1 MNEELD
7 SQLSAMFDDELPE
20 DQCQLLARR
29 LSRDDALKA
38 RWRRYAVVGA
48 AIRAER
54 GVRPRNQ
61 SRGARQRGDLCRTG
75 ACRARRSPSGET
87 SKRSASAGGSPSSA
101 VPSPPAWR
109 PCLCCGFGRKP
120 RLAEPIWSRRIRPR
134 TTISAS
140 VSGAPT
146 SAVADNSAPETYVVP
161 AAVERT
167 PIVPTAELANYV
179 VAHSEFSAPVS
190 RRNLLSALV
199 ASEMA
204 SEMPSEV
211 GTTAANEESDDA
223 EEAVATPVVIPA
235 SNGSN
240 VPKAQNAR

>member
-29 LSRDDALKA
+29 LSRDEQLKA

-48 AIRAER
+48 AMRAER
-54 GVRPRNQ
+54 GVRLDTNLALRV
-61 SRGARQRGDLCRTG
+61 
-75 ACRARRSPSGET
+75 
-87 SKRSASAGGSPSSA
+87 SA
-101 VPSPPAWR
+101 
-109 PCLCCGFGRKP
+109 
-120 RLAEPIWSRRIRPR
+120 
-134 TTISAS
+134 TISAEPALTGEAVVKRDAGKS
-140 VSGAPT
+140 VGIRWWQPVVGGAIAAGVAAMSVLWIRAEAPVGGSNLVAQNAAPSTYT
-146 SAVADNSAPETYVVP
+146 SAGVAAPVSVASDNSAPETYVVP

-204 SEMPSEV
+204 GEMAGETISP
-211 GTTAANEESDDA
+211 AANDESDA
-223 EEAVATPVVIPA
+223 EAEQVISGPA
-235 SNGSN
+235 SQTNGR
-240 VPKAQNAR
+240 KAQNAR

>member
-29 LSRDDALKA
+29 LSRDEALKA
-38 RWRRYAVVGA
+38 RWRRYAVMGA

-54 GVRPRNQ
+54 GVRLETNLA
-61 SRGARQRGDLCRTG
+61 SRV
-75 ACRARRSPSGET
+75 
-87 SKRSASAGGSPSSA
+87 SAAIS
-101 VPSPPAWR
+101 
-109 PCLCCGFGRKP
+109 
-120 RLAEPIWSRRIRPR
+120 AEPAL
-134 TTISAS
+134 T
-140 VSGAPT
+140 GE
-146 SAVADNSAPETYVVP
+146 AVAKGESAKGTGFRWWQPVVGGAIAAGVAAMSVLWIRAEAPVGATSLVAQNAAPSATVIAAPANAADAPETYVVP

-204 SEMPSEV
+204 GENV
-211 GTTAANEESDDA
+211 GSAANDESDDA
-223 EEAVATPVVIPA
+223 EQVIAVPA
-235 SNGSN
+235 SNTNG
-240 VPKAQNAR
+240 PKAQNAR